1 MLFLSFL
8 GSVAGMAAL
17 GAATLLAC
25 RRFGL
30 WRTGLLAL
38 PLAVI
43 AGLELTP
50 ILAVAPLA
58 GLLAGWQLERQ
69 GSYGRIVAAAGLPG
83 LMQAGMLLLASRE
96 PQEELVAQV
105 AGQLEAMGLKLEEG
119 YSVSQVVEMGLR
131 LQPATEFLF
140 VLFISVLM
148 YRLGQAGGGW
158 LKLELPP
165 AIPFRNWRPW
175 ETLIWVLIAGLVLV
189 LGTQGLAAELGLN
202 LIVVSGALYALQ
214 GLALVR
220 FCCWRLGVSG
230 WMEGFLYLTLGFTAG
245 LSALLLAGLGLLD
258 TWFDWRRLDPPSQEA
273 AAERDRQQNV

>member
-1 MLFLSFL
+1 MLLLSFL

-30 WRTGLLAL
+30 WRAGLVAL
-38 PLAVI
+38 PLAVA
-43 AGLELTP
+43 AGIELTP

-58 GLLAGWQLERQ
+58 GLLAGWELERQ
-69 GSYGRIVAAAGLPG
+69 SPYGRIVAMAALPG
-83 LMQAGMLLLASRE
+83 VMQAGMLLLASRE
-96 PQEELVAQV
+96 PREELVTQV
-105 AGQLEAMGLKLEEG
+105 ASQLEAMGLKLEEG
-119 YSVSQVVEMGLR
+119 YSVAQVVEMGLR
-131 LQPATEFLF
+131 LQPATEYLF
-140 VLFISVLM
+140 VLFIAVLM
-148 YRLGQAGGGW
+148 YRLGQVGGGW

-165 AIPFRNWRPW
+165 ATPFRNWRPW
-175 ETLIWVLIAGLVLV
+175 ALLIWVLIAGLGLV

-202 LIVVSGALYALQ
+202 LMVVSGALYALQ

-245 LSALLLAGLGLLD
+245 LSTLLLAGLGLLD

-273 AAERDRQQNV
+273 ATERDHQQNV